1 MNKQIKTT
9 IIAAVASL
17 VIAPIIVAFVGAG
30 LGWALM
36 GEVIVIAVFIVLAVL
51 IIGLSEDKNH
61 P

>member
-1 MNKQIKTT
+1 M
-9 IIAAVASL
+9 ASL